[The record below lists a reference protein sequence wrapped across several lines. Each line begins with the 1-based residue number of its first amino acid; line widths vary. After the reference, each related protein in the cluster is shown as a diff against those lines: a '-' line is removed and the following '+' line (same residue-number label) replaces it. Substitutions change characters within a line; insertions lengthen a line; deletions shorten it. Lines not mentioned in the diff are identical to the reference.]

1 MSNRIFVGGISWK
14 ADEQSLAN
22 FFSSY
27 GKVIECRIIMDKVT
41 KKSKGY
47 GFVTFEDS
55 ESADKVKNSANLY
68 FLGKMMNVGDAMRKG
83 EGSTSGGRNQSNSN
97 YDQGYMQTNTPDDN
111 PQPYF
116 NVQNQSYYP
125 QQMQS
130 MSATQQGQYYPYG
143 TNNNFGQTPYS
154 NQYEESE
161 YQPAWQPMPGGSNSP
176 PTSYQPTS
184 QQVPQ
189 TVQFQQLQLQLQQIQ
204 QLQQMQQYQQQLQAL
219 QQQQQQQQ
227 QYQLQQQNQQLP
239 YQKK

>member
-47 GFVTFEDS
+47 GFVTFEDA
-55 ESADKVKNSANLY
+55 ESADKVKNSTNLY

-83 EGSTSGGRNQSNSN
+83 EGTTSGGRTQTTN
-97 YDQGYMQTNTPDDN
+97 YDQGYMPTTTQDISS
-111 PQPYF
+111 QPYF
-116 NVQNQSYYP
+116 NVQNQNYYP
-125 QQMQS
+125 QQMPS
-130 MSATQQGQYYPYG
+130 PTQQPQYYPYG
-143 TNNNFGQTPYS
+143 NTNFGQTTYGS
-154 NQYEESE
+154 NQFEESE

-176 PTSYQPTS
+176 PTTYQPTTQ

-189 TVQFQQLQLQLQQIQ
+189 TVQFQQLQMQLQQIQ

-219 QQQQQQQQ
+219 QQQQQQQ
-227 QYQLQQQNQQLP
+227 YQLQQQNQLP